1 MASTRRG
8 VTLGADRRAANARIV
23 SPRAR
28 PRRRRRAARADARA
42 RVTIARARRRASA
55 RDRFRARRRR
65 DDDGSMDASSD
76 RIANVGSSRARIF
89 IHPPIRATSARDR
102 PERVVKSAKT
112 SLAACSLAMSRRAPS
127 RRVTRRRR
135 VDRENG

>member
-1 MASTRRG
+1 

-42 RVTIARARRRASA
+42 RFTIARARRRASA
-55 RDRFRARRRR
+55 RDLFRARRRR

-89 IHPPIRATSARDR
+89 IHPPIRATSAPRDR
-102 PERVVKSAKT
+102 PERVVQSAKT
-112 SLAACSLAMSRRAPS
+112 SLAACSLAAPRRAPS
-127 RRVTRRRR
+127 RRVARRRR

>member
-1 MASTRRG
+1 

-42 RVTIARARRRASA
+42 RFTIARARRRADA
-55 RDRFRARRRR
+55 RDLFRARRRR
-65 DDDGSMDASSD
+65 DDDGSMDSSSD
-76 RIANVGSSRARIF
+76 RIANVGSRRARVF
-89 IHPPIRATSARDR
+89 IHPPIRAPRDR
-102 PERVVKSAKT
+102 PERVVARAKT
-112 SLAACSLAMSRRAPS
+112 SLAACSLAAPRRAPS
-127 RRVTRRRR
+127 RRVARRRR